1 MGEIFSAVKF
11 FGGCGTALLLAF
23 MALLSAPKS
32 KLRAVLLQ
40 VVGWLVVVFCVLYGI
55 SPVDILPEAFLGPFG
70 LVDDIGAVAVAIGA
84 GAAAMQA
91 NRDLKE
97 L

>member
-1 MGEIFSAVKF
+1 MAEIFSAVKF

-32 KLRAVLLQ
+32 RMRAVLLQ
-40 VVGWLVVVFCVLYGI
+40 IIGWLVVAFCVLYGI

-70 LVDDIGAVAVAIGA
+70 LVDDIGAVAVAVGA

-91 NRDLKE
+91 GRELKE